1 MDKKTLKSQKK
12 QANAINKEQIK
23 EIFVHFKTNEHYIT
37 LNEFVQTVS
46 SYETIADNFVENIF
60 NVKNGVKI
68 YILPPKPGTFL
79 ITIGVAV
86 KAIAASAI
94 VGAVVSGEF
103 KGFIK
108 GVTKKIPVIAK
119 RFPEGYELGK
129 GGEILGEMITGFI
142 QKTSEEIQELERKLP
157 KKINIDAA
165 TKAKSE
171 FYLMCSKSKE
181 IKGIGF
187 TQKDEFPIK
196 RCDFVTRAI
205 PPTIKPLPE
214 KQELMELIIV
224 KSVNTD
230 EKLQWDFKDLN
241 TKESFSANIEDDD
254 FNEKLLNG
262 LCPLKK
268 NSTNDVI
275 LALVEFRKK
284 LENGKEKKDSYIV
297 KEVYKFNKK
306 KLKERPEGMK
316 VNRPKIAKMDN
327 GQLNLFKTKQGASNA
342 D

>member
-1 MDKKTLKSQKK
+1 MGKKSLKATSK
-12 QANAINKEQIK
+12 QANVVSKEKIK
-23 EIFVHFKTNEHYIT
+23 EIFVHFKTDEHYIT
-37 LNEFVQTVS
+37 LNEFVKTVS
-46 SYETIADNFVENIF
+46 SYETIADNFMENIF

-86 KAIAASAI
+86 KAIAGSAI
-94 VGAVVSGEF
+94 LGAVVSEEF
-103 KGFIK
+103 KGFIR
-108 GVTKKIPVIAK
+108 GLTKKIPVIAK
-119 RFPEGYELGK
+119 KFPDGYEMGK
-129 GGEILGEMITGFI
+129 GGEILGEMLTGFV
-142 QKTSEEIQELERKLP
+142 QSTSEEVQELERKLP

-165 TKAKSE
+165 TKAKAE
-171 FYLMCSKSKE
+171 FYSMCSKSKE

-187 TQKDEFPIK
+187 DTRDEFPIK
-196 RCDFVTRAI
+196 RCDFVTRAV
-205 PPTIKPLPE
+205 PPAIKPLPE
-214 KQELMELIIV
+214 KQELKELIIV

-268 NSTNDVI
+268 SSTNDVI

-284 LENGKEKKDSYIV
+284 LENGKERKDSYTV

-306 KLKERPEGMK
+306 KLKDQPEGMK
-316 VNRPKIAKMDN
+316 VNRPKTAKVDN
-327 GQLNLFKTKQGASNA
+327 GQLNFFGNQQEGNNA

>member
-1 MDKKTLKSQKK
+1 MGKKTHESQNKQEKVANKK
-12 QANAINKEQIK
+12 QIK
-23 EIFVHFKTNEHYIT
+23 EIFVHFKTEEHYIT
-37 LNEFVQTVS
+37 LGEFVETVS

-60 NVKNGVKI
+60 NIKNGVKI

-86 KAIAASAI
+86 TTIAGSAI
-94 VGAVVSGEF
+94 LGAVISEEF

-108 GVTKKIPVIAK
+108 GLTKKIPTIAK
-119 RFPEGYELGK
+119 NFPDGYEIGK
-129 GGEILGEMITGFI
+129 GGEILGEMLTGFV
-142 QKTSEEIQELERKLP
+142 QSTSE
-157 KKINIDAA
+157 
-165 TKAKSE
+165 
-171 FYLMCSKSKE
+171 SKE

-187 TQKDEFPIK
+187 DTKDEFPIK
-196 RCDFVTRAI
+196 RCDFVTRAV
-205 PPTIKPLPE
+205 PPAIKPLPE
-214 KQELMELIIV
+214 KQELKELIIV

-230 EKLQWDFKDLN
+230 EKLQWDFKDSN

-268 NSTNDVI
+268 SSTNDVI

-284 LENGKEKKDSYIV
+284 LENGKERKDSYTV

-306 KLKERPEGMK
+306 KLKEQPKGMK
-316 VNRPKIAKMDN
+316 VNRPKTAKFDN
-327 GQLNLFKTKQGASNA
+327 GQLHFFENQQEVKDAF
-342 D
+342 